1 MSTEQKETPQ
11 TGDTSELGTQQ
22 MGEQGYAIVVTRAF
36 GPEGE
41 DLIAEDGPTFSGAAG
56 VKLLV
61 RQGDLEGEVVL
72 SPVFGDPSKITDTEF
87 EPGEPCELLCP
98 ETGNHLDKIPGMTSD
113 EGGEF
118 FAIYLT
124 PKLGDG
130 ELVAVNNIWGNT
142 NSRMM
147 SEDEML
153 LMLADTEA
161 PEAH

>member
-1 MSTEQKETPQ
+1 MASDQDKQNE
-11 TGDTSELGTQQ
+11 TSELGTRQ

-41 DLIAEDGPTFSGAAG
+41 DLMDPDGPRFSGAPG

-61 RQGDLEGEVVL
+61 RQGDVEGEVIL
-72 SPVFGDPSKITDTEF
+72 SPVYGDPQKIHDADF
-87 EPGEPCELLCP
+87 EPGQPCELICP
-98 ETGNHLDKIPGMTSD
+98 STGNHLDKIPGMSS
-113 EGGEF
+113 EGGGEY

-130 ELVAVNNIWGNT
+130 ELVAINNVWGNT

-153 LMLADTEA
+153 LMLADSEA
-161 PEAH
+161 EEHA